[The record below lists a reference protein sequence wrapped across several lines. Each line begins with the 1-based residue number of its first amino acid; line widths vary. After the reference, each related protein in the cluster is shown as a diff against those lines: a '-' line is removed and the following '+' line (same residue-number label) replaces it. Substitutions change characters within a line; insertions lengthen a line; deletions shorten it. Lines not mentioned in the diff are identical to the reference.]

1 MVKHHVEIRRLVA
14 TIASEE
20 EVLRVSVQ
28 VEIALKVCMF
38 TIELEIPSDDE
49 ESLDHIIDHKD
60 LYEVINSSRKDVL
73 NPNLRPKVD
82 VEISGCFWTTKS
94 A

>member
-28 VEIALKVCMF
+28 VEIALEVCMF
-38 TIELEIPSDDE
+38 TIELEIPSDNE
-49 ESLDHIIDHKD
+49 ESLDHIIDDKD